1 MKLIQFISSE
11 NKRSAGIV
19 DNNLIHVLQ
28 GVATTYQLFQEASRH
43 GVSPAEKALALTSG
57 HSEAYDALLKEG
69 RVLVPLDH
77 PDPYHTWVTGTG
89 LTHLGSATSRDAMH
103 QQTGKQPDGALTD
116 SMKMFRMGLENG
128 TMRGGVP
135 ASQPEWFYKGNG
147 LSVVHPGQPLLRPAF
162 ALDGGEEPE
171 VVGLY
176 VIDSQGNPQRL
187 GFALGN
193 EFSDHRMERINY
205 LYLAH
210 SKLRHCS
217 YGPELLLGQL
227 PGHVVGQSR
236 IYRNSKL
243 LWEKEFLTGEDN
255 MSHNLA
261 NLEHHHFK
269 YELFRQPGDV
279 HVHFLGTSVLSF
291 ADGIEVKHGD
301 VFEIE
306 ATTFG
311 KPLRNPLMMEQLLE
325 EATRLAKG

>member
-1 MKLIQFISSE
+1 MMRLVQFLD
-11 NKRSAGIV
+11 RAGERKTGFV
-19 DNNLIHVLQ
+19 DNDKIHVLQ
-28 GVATTYQLFQEASRH
+28 GVASTYELFQQATEHR
-43 GVSPAEKALALTSG
+43 VSPAERALALASD
-57 HSEAYDALLKEG
+57 SYEAYAVLLEKG

-89 LTHLGSATSRDAMH
+89 LTHLGSAASRNAMH
-103 QQTGKQPDGALTD
+103 QKTGKQPDQELTD
-116 SMKMFRMGLENG
+116 SMKMFRMGVENG
-128 TMRGGVP
+128 IMQGDVP

-147 LSVVHPGQPLLRPAF
+147 LSVVHPGQPLLSPAF

-176 VIDSQGNPQRL
+176 IIDSQGNPQRI

-210 SKLRHCS
+210 SKLRNCS
-217 YGPELLLGQL
+217 FGPELLLGEL
-227 PGHVVGQSR
+227 PRHVVGQSR
-236 IYRNSKL
+236 IYRDNKL
-243 LWEKEFLTGEDN
+243 FWEKEFLSGEDN

-279 HVHFLGTSVLSF
+279 HVHFMGTSVLSF
-291 ADGIEVKHGD
+291 GDGVEVKHGD

-306 ATTFG
+306 ANGFG
-311 KPLRNPLMMEQLLE
+311 MPLRNPVVTQQI
-325 EATRLAKG
+325 

>member
-1 MKLIQFISSE
+1 MMRLVQFLDG
-11 NKRSAGIV
+11 AGLRKTGLV
-19 DNNLIHVLQ
+19 DNGRIHVLR
-28 GVATTYQLFQEASRH
+28 GVATSYELSQLATGH
-43 GVSPAEKALALTSG
+43 GVSMAEKALALASG
-57 HSEAYDALLKEG
+57 SYEDYNVLLREG

-89 LTHLGSATSRDAMH
+89 LTHLGSAASRDAMH
-103 QQTGKQPDGALTD
+103 QETGKQPDQALTD

-128 TMRGGVP
+128 IMRGGVP

-147 LSVVHPGQPLLRPAF
+147 LSVVHPGQPLLSPPF

-176 VIDSQGNPQRL
+176 VIDPQGNPQRL

-210 SKLRHCS
+210 SKLRNCS
-217 YGPELLLGQL
+217 YGPELLLGEL

-236 IYRNSKL
+236 IYRDNQL
-243 LWEKEFLTGEDN
+243 VWEREFLTGEEN

-269 YELFRQPGDV
+269 YDLFRQPGDV
-279 HVHFLGTSVLSF
+279 HVHFMGTSVLSF
-291 ADGIEVKHGD
+291 ADGVEVKHGD

-306 ATTFG
+306 AIAFG
-311 KPLRNPLMMEQLLE
+311 QALRNPL
-325 EATRLAKG
+325 ATK